1 MPAQIKNFGLMKVPP
16 APKKT
21 PMKTIFVPKT
31 VALNLPGPTR
41 TKKMW
46 VERTRT
52 INLQPVQHFARK

>member
-1 MPAQIKNFGLMKVPP
+1 MPVTKFPGLVKAVV

-21 PMKTIFVPKT
+21 PMKTVFVPKT
-31 VALNLPGPTR
+31 VGLGLPAPTR

-52 INLQPVQHFARK
+52 INLQPVQYFAKK